1 MRAYDFRAV
10 NYPVRLYSGRDAPA
24 RAANALARCFAD
36 LGMPARLSELEIPA
50 DGIEALVEDSM
61 KNFNADPKR
70 EFQHH
75 RAELL
80 ETLRACW

>member
-1 MRAYDFRAV
+1 MEMEYFV
-10 NYPVRLYSGRDAPA
+10 PPA
-24 RAANALARCFAD
+24 EAQQWYEYWCTERMSWYQS

-50 DGIEALVEDSM
+50 AGIEAIVEDSM

-70 EFQHH
+70 EFLHH
-75 RAELL
+75 RDELL